1 MGFSLYVCRGYIK
14 GGDKMQKSELCKSLD
29 RIDSLVDELIDA
41 NRELEKAEKC
51 RDQGMKFINGKEA

>member
-1 MGFSLYVCRGYIK
+1 MGHTK
-14 GGDKMQKSELCKSLD
+14 GEWVMLQKRLKMQESELCKSLD

-41 NRELEKAEKC
+41 NRELEKAEKS

>member
-1 MGFSLYVCRGYIK
+1 MKK
-14 GGDKMQKSELCKSLD
+14 GELCKSLD

-41 NRELEKAEKC
+41 NRELEKAEKL